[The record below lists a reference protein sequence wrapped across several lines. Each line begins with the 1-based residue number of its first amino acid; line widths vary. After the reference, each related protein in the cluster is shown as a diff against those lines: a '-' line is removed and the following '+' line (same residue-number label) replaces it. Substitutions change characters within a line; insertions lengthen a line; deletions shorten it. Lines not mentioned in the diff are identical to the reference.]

1 MPKIE
6 TFQDLS
12 LVSSGN
18 HGELWRWLYTEL
30 RAAILDGRLR
40 QAAGFPLHEAWLRS
54 TSFRAAL
61 L

>member
-1 MPKIE
+1 MPKTE

-40 QAAGFPLHEAWLRS
+40 PGSRLPS
-54 TSFRAAL
+54 TDRKSVV
-61 L
+61 